1 MDSTAL
7 KPAAPPGNNTHQRL
21 LDAAAR
27 VFARSGL
34 EGATT
39 REIAREA
46 KVNEVTLFRHFR
58 TKEKLLAEV
67 VRRTFDQQD
76 AALAAPGQ
84 PPPAAPAARRSRRQ
98 ASVTP
103 TPPDLR
109 GRLLQFARR
118 YEEVSRVNMPLV
130 RTLIG
135 SLHRHGEHE
144 MHVKRSIFAP
154 LKAELLAT
162 MQAAHRAGELRPG
175 IDPTIAA
182 DALGG
187 MIFMDALRRSSPIAP
202 DYPADQYQAA
212 CVELFV
218 RGIEA

>member
-7 KPAAPPGNNTHQRL
+7 KPAASTGNTHQRL

-27 VFARSGL
+27 VFAQSGL

-39 REIAREA
+39 RKIAREA
-46 KVNEVTLFRHFR
+46 GVNEVTLFRHFL

-67 VRRTFDQQD
+67 IRRTFDQQD

-84 PPPAAPAARRSRRQ
+84 PPPAVPAARRSRRQ
-98 ASVTP
+98 ANTAP
-103 TPPDLR
+103 QPPNLR

-118 YEEVSRVNMPLV
+118 YEEVSRANMPLV

-135 SLHRHGEHE
+135 GIHRHGEYE

-175 IDPTIAA
+175 IDPIIAA

-187 MIFMDALRRSSPIAP
+187 MIFMDALRRSSPMAP

>member
-1 MDSTAL
+1 MQMYASTCMDSTAL
-7 KPAAPPGNNTHQRL
+7 KPAAHTGNTHQRL

-46 KVNEVTLFRHFR
+46 GVNEVTLFRHFR

-67 VRRTFDQQD
+67 VHRTFDQQD
-76 AALAAPGQ
+76 AALAAPT
-84 PPPAAPAARRSRRQ
+84 ARRSRRQ

-103 TPPDLR
+103 KPPDLR

-118 YEEVSRVNMPLV
+118 YEEVSRANMPLV

-135 SLHRHGEHE
+135 GLHRHGEYE

-162 MQAAHRAGELRPG
+162 MQAAYRAGQLRPG

-187 MIFMDALRRSSPIAP
+187 MIFMDALRRSSPVVP